1 MERRMMRTRRGAWIG
16 AAVMLGCA
24 LFATHARA
32 QAGQHAPVALDSLA
46 TDTTADTLS
55 YDDAAEIAYLF
66 NAIAALRST
75 GPTSIAAGDSVLG
88 NVAVLWGPL
97 TIAGMVHGS
106 VIVVNGPVTIE
117 PGGHVDKDLIVTGGS
132 VTGAD
137 STTVGG
143 VVQVHRDALR
153 FRQSGELIIAESPE
167 GAEIPDASWFRH
179 WLRRH
184 VRQRHGFTL
193 VGGPYNRVEGLP
205 VIGGPAIRQN
215 IGIGTLRLSAL
226 GIYRSADNFAWK
238 GDNLGWH
245 ASSELTVGGTH
256 NVRFGIEGYDVVRPT
271 ESWQLRDGEV
281 SLASF
286 FLHRDY
292 RDYYNTKGGHA
303 WVSAHAGRTLSLELG
318 VRNERWE
325 PREARDPFTLLRNSA
340 NWRPNPTLDDGRL
353 WIGEALFR
361 LDTRNNVGDPS
372 TGWLIDASLE
382 GGGTNHMVQGPAN
395 ILVRRN
401 PLDTA
406 VRVRYT
412 RLLADF
418 TRYNRVSPQA
428 QLNFRLV
435 VGAGLGDGALPLER
449 RFALGGAGTLPGY
462 DFRAPFH
469 GPDVLSCNGGPE
481 AIPGQPALCDRML
494 LGQIEYRHDSRV
506 RLFGRRDA
514 DGSQRYRVD
523 RDVAFVA
530 FADGGRGW
538 ISGPRFEEIRYPSS
552 AIPSL
557 STFKY
562 DAGAGIDLHYVG
574 FYLAKSLTDWSNGV
588 NILVRLRHRF

>member
-1 MERRMMRTRRGAWIG
+1 MDGRMMRGQRYAWL
-16 AAVMLGCA
+16 AAAALACA
-24 LFATHARA
+24 TLAGRARA
-32 QAGQHAPVALDSLA
+32 QAAPDSQA
-46 TDTTADTLS
+46 RDTTPNIASDTTADSLS
-55 YDDAAEIAYLF
+55 YDDAAEVAYLF
-66 NAIAALRST
+66 NAVAALRNT
-75 GPTSIAAGDSVLG
+75 GPTSITAGDSVAG

-97 TIAGMVHGS
+97 TIAGKVHGS
-106 VIVVNGPVTIE
+106 VIVINGPVTIE
-117 PGGHVDKDLIVTGGS
+117 PGGHVDKDLIVTGGT
-132 VTGAD
+132 VAGAD

-143 VVQVHRDALR
+143 VVQVHSDPLR

-167 GAEIPDASWFRH
+167 GAEIPDANWFRH

-205 VIGGPAIRQN
+205 IIGGPSIRQN

-226 GIYRSADNFAWK
+226 GIYRSADHFEWK
-238 GDNLGWH
+238 GENRGWH
-245 ASSELTVGGTH
+245 ASSELTLGGAH
-256 NVRFGIEGYDVVRPT
+256 NVRVGIEGYDLVTPT

-292 RDYYNTKGGHA
+292 RDYYNTKGAHA
-303 WVSAHAGRTLSLELG
+303 WVGAHAGKLSLELG
-318 VRNERWE
+318 VRRERWE
-325 PREARDPFTLLRNSA
+325 PREARDPFTLFRDGS
-340 NWRPNPTLDDGRL
+340 NWRPNPTLDDGRI
-353 WIGEALFR
+353 WIGEALLRF
-361 LDTRNNVGDPS
+361 DTRNNIGDPS

-382 GGGTNHMVQGPAN
+382 GGGAAHLKEGTASFVARAPS
-395 ILVRRN
+395 
-401 PLDTA
+401 DSA

-412 RLLADF
+412 RLFADLR
-418 TRYNRVSPQA
+418 RYNRVSPQS

-435 VGAGLGDGALPLER
+435 LGAGFGDNSLPLER

-462 DFRAPFH
+462 DFRAPF
-469 GPDVLSCNGGPE
+469 GGADVLSCNPGPA

-494 LGQIEYRHDSRV
+494 LGQIEYRHDSRI
-506 RLFGRRDA
+506 RLFGRRDR
-514 DGSQRYRVD
+514 DGAQRFRVD
-523 RDVAFVA
+523 RDVAFVV

-538 ISGPRFEEIRYPSS
+538 ISGPRFGEIRYPSD

-562 DAGAGIDLHYVG
+562 DAGAGVDLHYVG

-588 NILVRLRHRF
+588 KLLVRLRHRF

>member
-1 MERRMMRTRRGAWIG
+1 MRRGRWYARIG
-16 AAVMLGCA
+16 AVAMLACA
-24 LFATHARA
+24 SLAASARA
-32 QAGQHAPVALDSLA
+32 QAAQRAQDSLA
-46 TDTTADTLS
+46 RDTTSDTLS
-55 YDDAAEIAYLF
+55 YDDASEIAYLF
-66 NAIAALRST
+66 NAAAAIRNT
-75 GPTSIAAGDSVLG
+75 GPTSIAAGDSVPG

-97 TIAGMVHGS
+97 TIAGKVHGS

-117 PGGHVDKDLIVTGGS
+117 PGGHVDKDLIVTGGTA
-132 VTGAD
+132 TGAD
-137 STTVGG
+137 SSTVGG
-143 VVQVHRDALR
+143 AVQVHADALR

-167 GAEIPDASWFRH
+167 GAEIPDASWFKH

-215 IGIGTLRLSAL
+215 IGVGTLRLSVL

-238 GDNLGWH
+238 GENLGWH
-245 ASSELTVGGTH
+245 ASSELTVGGTR
-256 NVRFGIEGYDVVRPT
+256 NVRFGIEGYDLVRPT

-325 PREARDPFTLLRNSA
+325 PRGARDPFTLLRNSA
-340 NWRPNPTLDDGRL
+340 TWRPNPVLDDGRL

-361 LDTRNNVGDPS
+361 FDTRNNVGDPW

-382 GGGTNHMVQGPAN
+382 GGGTDRMVQGPAGA
-395 ILVRRN
+395 LVRNN

-412 RLLADF
+412 RVLADF
-418 TRYNRVSPQA
+418 TRYNRVSPQS

-435 VGAGLGDGALPLER
+435 VGAGFGDQSLPLER

-469 GPDVLSCNGGPE
+469 GPDVLSCNAGPTE
-481 AIPGQPALCDRML
+481 ISGQPALCDRML
-494 LGQIEYRHDSRV
+494 LGQIEYRHDSRI
-506 RLFGRRDA
+506 RLFARRDP
-514 DGSQRYRVD
+514 DGAQRFRVD
-523 RDVAFVA
+523 REVAFVA

-538 ISGPRFEEIRYPSS
+538 ISGPRAGDLRYPSD

-574 FYLAKSLTDWSNGV
+574 IYLAKSLTDWSNGV
-588 NILVRLRHRF
+588 NLLIRLRHRF